1 MRESVVSVSEI
12 DGILFV
18 NRMRQFFNQIQFP
31 NLDYCGL

>member
-12 DGILFV
+12 YGILFV
-18 NRMRQFFNQIQFP
+18 NRMRPFFNQIPFP